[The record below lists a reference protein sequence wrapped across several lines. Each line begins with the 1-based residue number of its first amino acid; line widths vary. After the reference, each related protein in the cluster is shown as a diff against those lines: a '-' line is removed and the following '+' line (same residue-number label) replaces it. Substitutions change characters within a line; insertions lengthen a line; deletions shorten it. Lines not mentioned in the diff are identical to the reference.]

1 MNTVDELGFRE
12 LTTKLLY
19 REINNGVLLF
29 LG

>member
-12 LTTKLLY
+12 LTTKLIY
-19 REINNGVLLF
+19 RNVNKGVLLF